1 MPKMIFS
8 TTHLKNVFA
17 EEGKYD
23 AVKNLMFDLASGRE
37 IYDADEERVISTAE
51 ANDKVR
57 KVIFEILELGEKP
70 TKRDRKR
77 AMKRHGIELFEIIE
91 EVVDLQVATGFK
103 DNEFF
108 NDFVDYR
115 NIADGDSIEFY
126 TEDNTILSITKVS
139 GQHHD
144 FVLQRLGEGEAIP
157 VPMAVYGAAV
167 GADIDRYLVGQE
179 DWAKLTNKLAQA
191 FIVEVQNQIYAA
203 VMNAAA
209 NIPAQAQFV
218 GTGTLSASTKN
229 AFDTIIENVEAANE
243 SGSYILGTKTAL
255 KKINDLS
262 DVNWRAEIQKE
273 DVARMGRLGSYESTT
288 LIEIPQRFAN
298 GDVTGAKLVSNNIL
312 LIMPAVSNDK
322 FVKFVDQGETEIY
335 EITEKGKQSGRI
347 DDIMEME
354 MTRAFGLAVVIG
366 RYFGKWTFVAG

>member
-8 TTHLKNVFA
+8 TSHLKNVFA
-17 EEGKYD
+17 EDGKYE

-37 IYDADEERVISTAE
+37 IYDADEDRVISSAE

-57 KVIFEILELGEKP
+57 KVIFEILELGENP

-91 EVVDLQVATGFK
+91 EVVDLQISTGFHE
-103 DNEFF
+103 NEFF
-108 NDFVDYR
+108 NEFVDYR
-115 NIADGDSIEFY
+115 NVADGDAIEFY
-126 TEDNTILSITKVS
+126 TEDPTILSIAKVS

-144 FVLQRLGEGEAIP
+144 FVLQRLGEGTPIT
-157 VPMAVYGAAV
+157 VPTAVYGAAV

-191 FIVEVQNQIYAA
+191 FIVEIQNQIFAA
-203 VMNAAA
+203 VMGAAA
-209 NIPAQAQFV
+209 EVPAQAQFV
-218 GTGTLSASTKN
+218 GTGALSASTKE

-243 SGSYILGTKTAL
+243 SGAYIIGTKTAL
-255 KKINDLS
+255 KKINGLS
-262 DVNWRAEIQKE
+262 DVDWRAEIQKE
-273 DVARMGRLGSYESTT
+273 DVARMGRLGNYESTT
-288 LIEIPQRFAN
+288 LIEIPQRFEN
-298 GDVTGAKLVSNNIL
+298 GDVTKKLVDNKKL
-312 LIMPAVSNDK
+312 LIMPTAADNK

-347 DDIMEME
+347 DDVMEME
-354 MTRAFGLAVVIG
+354 MTRGFGLAIVIG
-366 RYFGKWTFVAG
+366 RYFGMWTLA